1 MFLHLEYCRGEL
13 VGCWLEGARPSS
25 CAVALRRS
33 ASIWIVLAG
42 VTFQI
47 GVQQM
52 SRDIQSNWKVNVKL
66 GLAGLSGRL
75 VRLWVRFQGVSVKQ
89 RAEEELVV
97 GSRVNTR
104 EGSFV
109 CMGG

>member
-1 MFLHLEYCRGEL
+1 M
-13 VGCWLEGARPSS
+13 
-25 CAVALRRS
+25 
-33 ASIWIVLAG
+33 
-42 VTFQI
+42 
-47 GVQQM
+47 
-52 SRDIQSNWKVNVKL
+52 
-66 GLAGLSGRL
+66 SGRL

>member
-1 MFLHLEYCRGEL
+1 M
-13 VGCWLEGARPSS
+13 
-25 CAVALRRS
+25 
-33 ASIWIVLAG
+33 
-42 VTFQI
+42 
-47 GVQQM
+47 
-52 SRDIQSNWKVNVKL
+52 
-66 GLAGLSGRL
+66 SGRL
-75 VRLWVRFQGVSVKQ
+75 VRLWVRFQGVSVK